1 MVFQYFNLWSRM
13 TVLDNVT
20 EAPIQVQW
28 LSKAEQREWATKYLD
43 KVDIDEGAHA
53 KYPVHLSGGQ
63 Q

>member
-1 MVFQYFNLWSRM
+1 M